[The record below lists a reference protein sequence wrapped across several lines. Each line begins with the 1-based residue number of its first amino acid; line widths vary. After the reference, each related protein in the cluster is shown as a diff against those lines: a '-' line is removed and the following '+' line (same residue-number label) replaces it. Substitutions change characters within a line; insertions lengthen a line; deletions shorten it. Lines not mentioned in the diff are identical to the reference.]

1 MGAVYEGDPSTSG
14 DLDVNDDTLLAST
27 TPFTIS
33 TQGTYGTASIGDD
46 GEWVYKLDNGNARCE
61 SAQ

>member
-1 MGAVYEGDPSTSG
+1 MLRSPQIPRAR
-14 DLDVNDDTLLAST
+14 

-46 GEWVYKLDNGNARCE
+46 GEWVYKLNNGHADVQ